1 MQKYIPGNPTIVTE
15 FMPGGGGRKAAN
27 HLYGAVAPDG
37 LTIVNIGAGF
47 VSNAILGEPGVK
59 YDIDK
64 IIYLGSGNSNT
75 SYLFHTRKD
84 LGWDTLE
91 KLRNASGIKVG
102 CQSIGHDIYIM
113 GRLFAWLLDLKEPKF
128 VAGYSGPAINVALMR
143 GEVDSRASIADD
155 IPRRT
160 PEWLEK
166 DLMDWHTIHEIPKG
180 FRFRHP
186 KFDSLPALHTFARSE
201 VEKKVLQMQIN
212 FRLVG
217 SPYLLP
223 PNTPKE
229 QVKILR
235 EAFRKVFKDP
245 EFFANMKKLTGAV
258 AYPLVPEEQEET
270 VKQIPR
276 DPEAIAVFK
285 QIAGADPLPLR

>member
-1 MQKYIPGNPTIVTE
+1 M
-15 FMPGGGGRKAAN
+15 
-27 HLYGAVAPDG
+27 
-37 LTIVNIGAGF
+37 
-47 VSNAILGEPGVK
+47 
-59 YDIDK
+59 
-64 IIYLGSGNSNT
+64 
-75 SYLFHTRKD
+75 
-84 LGWDTLE
+84 
-91 KLRNASGIKVG
+91 
-102 CQSIGHDIYIM
+102 GHDIYIM
-113 GRLFAWLLDLKEPKF
+113 GRLFAWLLDLKDPKF
-128 VAGYSGPAINVALMR
+128 VTGYSGPAINAALMR
-143 GEVDSRASIADD
+143 GEVDARASIADD

-166 DLMDWHTIHEIPKG
+166 DLMNWHVIHEIPAG

-186 KFDSLPALHTFARSE
+186 KFDPLPALHTFARTE
-201 VEKKVLQMQIN
+201 LERTVLKMQIN

-276 DPEAIAVFK
+276 DPEAIAAFR
-285 QIAGADPLPLR
+285 QLAGGDPLPSR